1 MKTGTVT
8 TSGLREPDEGR
19 LYAVIRWPARII
31 AVIVV
36 VPLRLLW
43 ELLKSIGKG
52 IRILCWTWFLRP
64 ILKGLK
70 ILLWH
75 RFLRPILTF
84 VARCVLVPIGHAIA
98 RVVKRL
104 RRPPFVVPIRYLLIK
119 PGALLCRYVLAP
131 VGRYVLAPVAF
142 ALIGAL
148 WFAGGVS
155 TAVFTFL
162 IVRPLSWLWRAV
174 LVPIRNHVLAPIG
187 RAIRAILRPIG
198 NAAREVF
205 RAFRIG
211 GR

>member
-1 MKTGTVT
+1 MNATEH
-8 TSGLREPDEGR
+8 RPRRAEPDESR
-19 LYAVIRWPARII
+19 LYAVIHWPARII

-43 ELLKSIGKG
+43 ELLKLIGEG

-70 ILLWH
+70 ILLWDW
-75 RFLRPILTF
+75 FLRPVLTF
-84 VARCVLVPIGHAIA
+84 VARYLLVPIGNAIA
-98 RVVKRL
+98 WVVKRL
-104 RRPPFVVPIRYLLIK
+104 LRPPFVFLMRYLLIK
-119 PGALLCRYVLAP
+119 PGALLYRYVLAP

-155 TAVFTFL
+155 TTVLNFL
-162 IVRPLSWLWRAV
+162 IVRPLSWLWHAV
-174 LVPIRNHVLAPIG
+174 LLPIWNRLLAPIG
-187 RAIRAILRPIG
+187 RAIRAVLRPIG
-198 NAAREVF
+198 NATREVL
-205 RAFRIG
+205 RALRIG